1 MSNQVNNIIDALAR
15 TSEAK
20 IVVFGDYAL
29 DKYLYSNPAND
40 EVSAETGDN
49 AFRIHKKKMMA
60 GAGGT
65 ITNNL
70 RSLGANVR
78 CIGILGNDGEG
89 LELENALNAVGADT
103 SYLIRTDSLCTCAY
117 TKILRLPDGA
127 GPADDNAYFEW
138 KRLDFRNFVEPSMD
152 IQRKMMENLEASLEW
167 ADAVIV
173 IDQFYQRNMGAVT
186 DWIREQVNEMAGNS
200 HGTIFYVDSRSFA
213 NEYRN
218 MIIKCNNLELF
229 SLFENPPADKED
241 LGEIIRYGK
250 LAGEKQACEMLVTCG
265 KKGMIV
271 FGQEPV
277 RVPGFK
283 VTGPIDIVGA
293 GDATT
298 AGFVLGLSLGLE
310 KTEAATLGCCVSSIT
325 IQQLNTTGKATV
337 QQVAA
342 RLKGEDGVV
351 RGE

>member
-1 MSNQVNNIIDALAR
+1 MGKVAEKIIAALAHPER
-15 TSEAK
+15 AH

-29 DKYLYSNPAND
+29 DKYLYSDPADD

-89 LELENALNAVGADT
+89 LELDNALLSVGADT
-103 SYLIRTDSLCTCAY
+103 DRMIRTDTLCTCCY
-117 TKILRLPDGA
+117 TKILRLSEGA
-127 GPADDNAYFEW
+127 SREDDNAYVEW
-138 KRLDFRNFVEPSMD
+138 KRLDFRNFVEPSRE
-152 IQRKMMENLEASLEW
+152 IQQQMIDYLEESLSW

-186 DWIREQVNEMAGNS
+186 DWIREKVNAIAGRE
-200 HGTIFYVDSRSFA
+200 GGPIFYVDSRSFA
-213 NEYRN
+213 DEYRN
-218 MIIKCNNLELF
+218 MIVKCNNIELF
-229 SLFENPPADKED
+229 SLFDNPPSDVDNLE
-241 LGEIIRYGK
+241 EIVKYGR
-250 LAGEKQACEMLVTCG
+250 LAGEKLSCEMLVTCG
-265 KKGMIV
+265 KAGMIV
-271 FGQEPV
+271 FGENPV

-298 AGFVLGLSLGLE
+298 AGFILGLSLGLE

-337 QQVAA
+337 AQVSA
-342 RLKGEDGVV
+342 RLRGEDGVP

>member
-1 MSNQVNNIIDALAR
+1 MEKQVKNIIEALSR
-15 TSEAK
+15 TDQSK

-89 LELENALNAVGADT
+89 LELDNALKEVGADT
-103 SYLIRTDSLCTCAY
+103 SYVIRTNSLCTCAY
-117 TKILRLPDGA
+117 TKILRLPEGA
-127 GPADDNAYFEW
+127 DPADDNAYFEW
-138 KRLDFRNFVEPSMD
+138 KRLDFRNFVEPSME
-152 IQRKMMENLEASLEW
+152 IQQKMMDNLEACLEW

-186 DWIREQVNEMAGNS
+186 DWIREKVNALAGS
-200 HGTIFYVDSRSFA
+200 RPDVIFYVDSRSFA

-218 MIIKCNNLELF
+218 MIVKCNNIELF
-229 SLFENPPADKED
+229 SLFDNPPSNIDD
-241 LGEIIRYGK
+241 LDEICRYGIM
-250 LAGEKQACEMLVTCG
+250 AGQKQACEMLVTCG
-265 KKGMIV
+265 KNGMIV
-271 FGQEPV
+271 FGEKPV

-283 VTGPIDIVGA
+283 ITGPIDIVGA

-298 AGFVLGLSLGLE
+298 AGFVLGLTLGLE

-337 QQVAA
+337 AQVSA
-342 RLKGEDGVV
+342 RLKGEDGIV